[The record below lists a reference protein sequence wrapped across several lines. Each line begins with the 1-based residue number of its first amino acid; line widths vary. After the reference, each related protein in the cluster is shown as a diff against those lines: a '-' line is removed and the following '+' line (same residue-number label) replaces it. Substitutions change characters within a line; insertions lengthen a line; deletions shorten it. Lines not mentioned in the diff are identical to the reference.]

1 MLELINMKYI
11 KFTFFFILLLSIS
24 SNVYAAKG
32 KASVYKVT
40 MKEAALCT
48 SKGSGTT
55 CNGKV
60 VIGTGDKEVDVAAVG
75 AGAVAGAYGDPAL
88 LPLGVTYTHM
98 QVTIGRQFTVKTSD
112 EAGEMLKTN
121 NGDVCR
127 TVANA
132 DSQYGT
138 SESARKYTHK
148 RAFDEGTGSA
158 SAETRVYLMNHG
170 DNQVITCVNST
181 CGGLVGTT
189 TAGSD
194 CTYCAAQKSDLDADD
209 DSTVLIYA
217 LTKPY
222 TVTTKPPKVTMK
234 FGTAEALSANDVV
247 GTVCNIWAEEP
258 VFTATIE

>member
-1 MLELINMKYI
+1 MKYI
-11 KFTFFFILLLSIS
+11 KFIFFFILLLSIS
-24 SNVYAAKG
+24 SNVYAAVG
-32 KASVYKVT
+32 KAAVYKVT

-55 CNGKV
+55 CNGKI
-60 VIGTGDKEVDVAAVG
+60 VIGTGDKEVDVASVN
-75 AGAVAGAYGDPAL
+75 AGAVAGSFGNPAL
-88 LPLGVTYTHM
+88 LPLGETYTHM
-98 QVTIGRQFTVKTSD
+98 QVTIDRKFTVKTSD
-112 EAGEMLKTN
+112 TSGEMLKTN

-132 DSQYGT
+132 DAQYGT
-138 SESARKYTHK
+138 SEAARKYTHK

-170 DNQVITCVNST
+170 TNNVTTCAATNCSST
-181 CGGLVGTT
+181 GTT
-189 TAGSD
+189 TSGST
-194 CTYCAAQKSDLDADD
+194 CTYCAAMKSDLDSDD
-209 DSTVLIYA
+209 TEHVLIYA

-234 FGTAEALSANDVV
+234 FGTAEALSSSDVT

>member
-1 MLELINMKYI
+1 MKYI
-11 KFTFFFILLLSIS
+11 KFIFFFILLLSIS
-24 SNVYAAKG
+24 SNVYAAVG
-32 KASVYKVT
+32 KAAVYKVT

-55 CNGKV
+55 CNGKI
-60 VIGTGDKEVDVAAVG
+60 VIGTGDKEVDVASVN
-75 AGAVAGAYGDPAL
+75 AGAVAGSYGNPAL
-88 LPLGVTYTHM
+88 LPLGETYTHM
-98 QVTIGRQFTVKTSD
+98 QITIDRKFTVKTSD
-112 EAGEMLKTN
+112 TSGEMLKTN

-132 DSQYGT
+132 DAQYGT
-138 SESARKYTHK
+138 SEAARKYTHK

-170 DNQVITCVNST
+170 TNNVTTCAATDCSST
-181 CGGLVGTT
+181 GTT
-189 TAGSD
+189 TSGST
-194 CTYCAAQKSDLDADD
+194 CTYCAAMKSDLDSDD
-209 DSTVLIYA
+209 TEHVLIYA

-234 FGTAEALSANDVV
+234 FGTAEALSSSDVT

>member
-1 MLELINMKYI
+1 
-11 KFTFFFILLLSIS
+11 
-24 SNVYAAKG
+24 
-32 KASVYKVT
+32 

-48 SKGSGTT
+48 RRDQELLVTVKLLLALAI
-55 CNGKV
+55 K
-60 VIGTGDKEVDVAAVG
+60 KWMLAVG

-88 LPLGVTYTHM
+88 LPLGVTYTHASYN
-98 QVTIGRQFTVKTSD
+98 RKTVYSKTSD

-132 DSQYGT
+132 DEYGT

-148 RAFDEGTGSA
+148 RALDEGTGSA

-181 CGGLVGTT
+181 CGGLVGTA

-194 CTYCAAQKSDLDADD
+194 CTYCAAQKSDLDSDD

-234 FGTAEALSANDVV
+234 FGTAEALSANDVT